1 MSMSHEAAT
10 DNPYTRGIAQF
21 VSGLKYEAIPEN
33 VRSRIKLL
41 MLDSLG
47 CALYGADLEW
57 SRILQEKLGA
67 IDDTRSCAVWGT
79 TKRLSAPHAALVNGT
94 QVQGFELDDVHR
106 AGVLHVGAV
115 VLPALISITELKA
128 GMSGREFLTAAV
140 AGYEI
145 GPRVGLCMGPEHI
158 AQGWHSGATLGV
170 FSAAAGAARGLRLD
184 VDETVHALG
193 IAGTQAA
200 GLMAAQYGAMV
211 KRMHAGRS
219 SQSGLYGALLAE
231 AGLTGI
237 VNVLESE
244 YGGFCTTFSRST
256 DRFNLKELTA
266 GLGTTWQTM
275 GVALKFYSCVGSNHT
290 TLDAIRELQAQRPF
304 SADDVKKIVVHGS
317 QVTMDHVG
325 WKYVPQGLTS
335 AQLNLPYCIATWLLE
350 GDCFVDQFTEDK
362 VADPERMRIAEKVE
376 VQHDDTITAKGAKY
390 RHTVRVEVWLDDG
403 TRMERTVES
412 ARGSEHKFAS
422 ESDIVEKFEKLAVKA
437 LPRPQ
442 VAELRDAML
451 GVEKLKDANALARL
465 LARRPA
471 AARRRASVTSSSRRT
486 ATRTTA
492 RRKR

>member
-1 MSMSHEAAT
+1 MAHEASQ
-10 DNPYTRGIAQF
+10 DNTYTRGIAQF
-21 VSGLKYEAIPEN
+21 VSTLGFEAIPEE
-33 VRSRIKLL
+33 VRQRAKLV
-41 MLDSLG
+41 MLDALG

-57 SRILQEKLGA
+57 TRILQEKLRSV
-67 IDDTRSCAVWGT
+67 DTTRQCSVWGT
-79 TKRLSAPHAALVNGT
+79 DLKLSAPHAALVNGT

-115 VLPALISITELKA
+115 VLPALIAITELKPQL
-128 GMSGREFLTAAV
+128 SGREFLTAAI

-170 FSAAAGAARGLRLD
+170 FSAAAGAARALALD
-184 VDETVHALG
+184 VEKTVHALG

-219 SQSGLYGALLAE
+219 SQSGLYGALFAD
-231 AGLTGI
+231 AGFTGI

-244 YGGFCTTFSRST
+244 YGGFCTTFSRSK

-266 GLGTTWQTM
+266 GLGTVWQTM
-275 GVALKFYSCVGSNHT
+275 GVALKFYACVGSNHT
-290 TLDAIRELQAQRPF
+290 TLDALREMRSERPYK
-304 SADDVKKIVVHGS
+304 ADDVAKIVVRGS

-335 AQLNLPYCIATWLLE
+335 AQLNLPYCVGTYLVE
-350 GDCFVDQFTEDK
+350 GDVSAEHFTQDK
-362 VADPERMRIAEKVE
+362 VADPERMRYGELVE
-376 VQHDDTITAKGAKY
+376 VHHDEEITKKGPKY
-390 RHTVRVEVWLDDG
+390 RHMVRVELHLKDG

-412 ARGSEHKFAS
+412 ARGSEYKFAS
-422 ESDIVEKFEKLAVKA
+422 EGDIVEKFERLASKA

-442 VAELRDAML
+442 IEALRDTMLGIEKLPNAMRLAEL
-451 GVEKLKDANALARL
+451 LA
-465 LARRPA
+465 
-471 AARRRASVTSSSRRT
+471 
-486 ATRTTA
+486 
-492 RRKR
+492 KQ